1 MFLYCDR
8 KHSMSQ
14 PLPKVAQAYRIIFV
28 KEKRY
33 KEVDALSSNTES
45 LAFTA
50 TDRNSFK
57 QL

>member
-1 MFLYCDR
+1 
-8 KHSMSQ
+8 MSQ